1 MYGVL
6 SMRLTI
12 AELAL
17 AAGKSQNYVRQHVN
31 RKHLTVQ
38 REGRKVFVD
47 LDEAARWARDR
58 GLPLALS
65 AHSTLSMEAV
75 ERRVARMTVLTWRPK
90 DSRPI
95 NLFTLI
101 RHRRPEALG
110 PWARE
115 PDQIWLSE
123 VVLTEYAGE
132 SEEFRLYVLETT
144 LHHCQELVDAIL
156 DEGTLEVPGGKI
168 DYSLESTPRHH
179 WAYRDELQDIEPSFR
194 SPFAKYSARVTE
206 YWSFADGPPKRW
218 LKVAESPDA
227 KVEVLEDRL
236 GFPLSQL
243 PDRVGNLLIAGA
255 EDTLRC
261 ELSAHSEG
269 KALILSVD
277 SVDGSELSPNT
288 YTAIVWASHSGD
300 DVARCEVPIAQKE
313 TVTDLQSEV
322 DRIGFAMHRNVDG
335 QCIDLMDTYLIMSVG
350 IAMNIESG
358 ATLEVRDRRSSRTTQ
373 LSPWSS
379 RSVLNIEP
387 DKNSAILDK
396 QIRREVL
403 TRRSFAREMA
413 ARRQDSFGR
422 FGPDQFD
429 EAVEF
434 FIGLLHRHTYSTE
447 PLFIADPYFL
457 SVGPG
462 DAESQLYLRIF
473 GATTGRQ
480 LQILCSP
487 KKWQKH
493 KNPWWAKYP
502 SIVTNHVTVRE
513 LLTPKQHEAV
523 FHDRYLITGD
533 MEMLVSN
540 SFNGWRKDGVTFVSL
555 PYGVYRAEAEKWWS
569 LGLGMTPDGILVHE
583 VT

>member
-1 MYGVL
+1 
-6 SMRLTI
+6 MRLTVV
-12 AELAL
+12 ELAL
-17 AAGKSQNYVRQHVN
+17 AVGKSQNYVRQHIN
-31 RKHLTVQ
+31 RKHLNVQ
-38 REGRKVFVD
+38 REGRNVFVE
-47 LDEAARWARDR
+47 LDEATRWARDR
-58 GLPLALS
+58 GLSLAQPS
-65 AHSTLSMEAV
+65 RAVLSMEAAKS
-75 ERRVARMTVLTWRPK
+75 RVARITVLTWRPK
-90 DSRPI
+90 NSKPI

-101 RHRRPEALG
+101 RHRRREALG
-110 PWARE
+110 PWAKE
-115 PDQIWLSE
+115 PDQTWSSE
-123 VVLTEYAGE
+123 AVLTDYAAE
-132 SEEFRLYVLETT
+132 SEEFRLCSMETT
-144 LHHCQELVDAIL
+144 LHHCQELIDAIL
-156 DEGTLEVPGGKI
+156 DEGTLEISGGEI
-168 DYSLESTPRHH
+168 DYALESLPRQH
-179 WAYRDELQDIEPSFR
+179 WAYRDERQDIETSFR
-194 SPFAKYSARVTE
+194 SPFTKYSARVTE
-206 YWSFADGPPKRW
+206 YWGFADGPLKRW
-218 LKVAESPDA
+218 LKVVESPDA
-227 KVEVLEDRL
+227 NVEYLQDKL
-236 GFPLSQL
+236 GFPIAQL
-243 PDRVGNLLIAGA
+243 TDRVGNLLIAGA
-255 EDTLRC
+255 EDTLHC
-261 ELSAHSEG
+261 ELSAHSRD

-300 DVARCEVPIAQKE
+300 DVARCDVPIAQKE
-313 TVTDLQSEV
+313 TVIDLQSEV

-335 QCIDLMDTYLIMSVG
+335 QCVDLMDTYLIMSVG

-358 ATLEVRDRRSSRTTQ
+358 ATLEVRDRGSSKTTQ
-373 LSPWSS
+373 LNPWSS

-403 TRRSFAREMA
+403 NRRSFTREMA

-434 FIGLLHRHTYSTE
+434 FIGLLHRHAYSTE
-447 PLFIADPYFL
+447 PLFIADPYFM

-487 KKWQKH
+487 KKWEKH

-502 SIVTNHVTVRE
+502 TIVTKHVTVRE
-513 LLTPKQHEAV
+513 LLTPNEHEAV

-540 SFNGWRKDGVTFVSL
+540 SFTGWGKDGVTFVSL

-569 LGLGMTPDGILVHE
+569 LGPGMTPDGILVHE

>member
-1 MYGVL
+1 
-6 SMRLTI
+6 MRLTVV
-12 AELAL
+12 ELAL
-17 AAGKSQNYVRQHVN
+17 AVGKSQNYVRQHIN
-31 RKHLTVQ
+31 RKHLNVQ
-38 REGRKVFVD
+38 REGRNVFVE
-47 LDEAARWARDR
+47 LDEATRWARDR
-58 GLPLALS
+58 GLSLALPS
-65 AHSTLSMEAV
+65 RAVLSMEAA
-75 ERRVARMTVLTWRPK
+75 ENAENRVARITVLTWRPENAK
-90 DSRPI
+90 PI
-95 NLFTLI
+95 NLLTLI
-101 RHRRPEALG
+101 RHRRRETLG
-110 PWARE
+110 PWAKE
-115 PDQIWLSE
+115 PDQTWSSE
-123 VVLTEYAGE
+123 AVLTDYADE
-132 SEEFRLYVLETT
+132 SEEFRLYSMETT
-144 LHHCQELVDAIL
+144 LHNCQELVDAIR
-156 DEGTLEVPGGKI
+156 DKGTLEVSWGEI
-168 DYSLESTPRHH
+168 DYVLESLPRQH
-179 WAYRDELQDIEPSFR
+179 WAYRDERQDIETSFR
-194 SPFAKYSARVTE
+194 SPFTKYSARVTE
-206 YWSFADGPPKRW
+206 YWGFADGPPKRW

-227 KVEVLEDRL
+227 NVEYLQNRL
-236 GFPLSQL
+236 GFPLAQL
-243 PDRVGNLLIAGA
+243 TDRVGNLLIAGA

-261 ELSAHSEG
+261 ELSAHSKD

-277 SVDGSELSPNT
+277 SVDGSELLPNT
-288 YTAIVWASHSGD
+288 YNATVWASHSGD
-300 DVARCEVPIAQKE
+300 DVARCEVPIAQNE
-313 TVTDLQSEV
+313 TVIDLQSEV

-335 QCIDLMDTYLIMSVG
+335 QCVDLMDSYLIMSVG

-358 ATLEVRDRRSSRTTQ
+358 ATLEVRDRRSSKATH

-403 TRRSFAREMA
+403 NRRSFTREMA

-429 EAVEF
+429 EAIEF

-447 PLFIADPYFL
+447 PLFIADPYFM

-462 DAESQLYLRIF
+462 DPESQLYLRIF
-473 GATTGRQ
+473 GATTDRQ

-487 KKWQKH
+487 KKWEKH

-502 SIVTNHVTVRE
+502 TFVTNHITVRE
-513 LLTPKQHEAV
+513 LLTPNEHESV

-540 SFNGWRKDGVTFVSL
+540 SFTGWRKDGVTFVSL